1 MKKTIN
7 ILLIIVSLV
16 LFQNCEDDQ
25 FETSLSYVT
34 FGDSTYSTGVDVGG
48 SNTIDVTVFSN
59 KNVASDV
66 TFNVVVDESSTAA
79 AGSYN
84 VPSSVTIPSGSN
96 KGTFTI
102 GLSDVNLGIGVN
114 KLVLKFDDVDAAFA
128 SGNSTTVEYI
138 QNCTEV
144 TGTLDITFDRW
155 GSEVD
160 WEIRDSEGGL
170 VVANSTAY
178 GNTAGGTV
186 TSDTINLTLCA
197 GRNYTIELIDTYGD
211 GWNGENVLT
220 TPAYTLTIGGT
231 VKATGDGDLGGTN
244 GGSGPI
250 SITIPFD
257 TL

>member
-48 SNTIDVTVFSN
+48 STTIDVTVFSN

-96 KGTFTI
+96 KGTLTI

-144 TGTLDITFDRW
+144 TGTFDIRFNYPCEVSWDIKDSLGGVVLS
-155 GSEVD
+155 GSGYPGC
-160 WEIRDSEGGL
+160 SG
-170 VVANSTAY
+170 AYSTL
-178 GNTAGGTV
+178 
-186 TSDTINLTLCA
+186 SIPITLCA
-197 GRNYTIELIDTYGD
+197 GRSYTLTTTDDYGD
-211 GWNGENVLT
+211 GWGGT
-220 TPAYTLTIGGT
+220 GSYTLTIGGV
-231 VKATGDGDLGGTN
+231 VKVSGDGSLMDN
-244 GGSGPI
+244 GGLNEPI
-250 SITIPFD
+250 SSTVPF
-257 TL
+257 TTN